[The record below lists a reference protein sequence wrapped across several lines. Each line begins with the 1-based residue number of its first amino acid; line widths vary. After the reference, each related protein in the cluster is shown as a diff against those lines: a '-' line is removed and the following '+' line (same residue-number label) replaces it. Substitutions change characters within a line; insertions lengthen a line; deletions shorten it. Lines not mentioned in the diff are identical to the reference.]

1 MIEAALAEQAEH
13 CLLSP
18 EMAQLFFRPVVCICD
33 PALPVLKDILLLA
46 GQRVCP
52 FQTLLIY
59 CCFFPSLVFLRRF
72 VARNRRSTAPKKWQH
87 LGVCGIW
94 QS

>member
-1 MIEAALAEQAEH
+1 MDEAALVEQAEH

-52 FQTLLIY
+52 SRPY
-59 CCFFPSLVFLRRF
+59 
-72 VARNRRSTAPKKWQH
+72 
-87 LGVCGIW
+87 
-94 QS
+94 

>member
-1 MIEAALAEQAEH
+1 MEAEKSKWLFLCWLAIVLPQAAWGGYMDEAALVEQAEH

-52 FQTLLIY
+52 SRPY
-59 CCFFPSLVFLRRF
+59 
-72 VARNRRSTAPKKWQH
+72 
-87 LGVCGIW
+87 
-94 QS
+94 